1 MRFEDA
7 LKCMRE
13 WKEVKYRNDVYYI
26 DKKGRL
32 IVRYSDV
39 DMKFVPS
46 FTAEQIMSEE
56 WEINMLK
63 NKKKINISE
72 GNVKENDI
80 NVANN
85 VAQRNS
91 QDDELMKK
99 IFPHKEV
106 INGKIVSVFPYIEEV
121 YPLKDVP
128 QEVVSKMETTTL
140 TEQYKTR
147 TLQNNF
153 YYFDNGKTQYIVEYH
168 NIKGFEGLDGVKV
181 LECVPSYEKWKSL
194 NELLDS
200 SLETN
205 KALAHRLNIC
215 KELLK
220 ECREYVVNTPVYPQG
235 DDNKQVE
242 IHRLVDKINEALK

>member
-1 MRFEDA
+1 MTTN
-7 LKCMRE
+7 K
-13 WKEVKYRNDVYYI
+13 
-26 DKKGRL
+26 
-32 IVRYSDV
+32 
-39 DMKFVPS
+39 
-46 FTAEQIMSEE
+46 
-56 WEINMLK
+56 LK
-63 NKKKINISE
+63 NQQNFNISSKY
-72 GNVKENDI
+72 VKDDDI

-106 INGKIVSVFPYIEEV
+106 INGKSVLVFPYIEEV

-147 TLQNNF
+147 TLPNDF

-168 NIKGFEGLDGVKV
+168 NIKGVEGLDGIKV
-181 LECVPSYEKWKSL
+181 LERVPSYEKWKSL

-235 DDNKQVE
+235 DDNKQAE
-242 IHRLVDKINEALK
+242 IHILVDKINEALK